1 MYIKAFYYSV
11 DPYYYD
17 KTANPKCFTDEKGYV
32 TSLLNQMN
40 VLNKLYEEKTVDS
53 IKKAV

>member
-17 KTANPKCFTDEKGYV
+17 KTADSKCFTDEKGYV
-32 TSLLNQMN
+32 TDLLNRMN
-40 VLNKLYEEKTVDS
+40 TLDLLYEMRTVES
-53 IKKAV
+53 IT